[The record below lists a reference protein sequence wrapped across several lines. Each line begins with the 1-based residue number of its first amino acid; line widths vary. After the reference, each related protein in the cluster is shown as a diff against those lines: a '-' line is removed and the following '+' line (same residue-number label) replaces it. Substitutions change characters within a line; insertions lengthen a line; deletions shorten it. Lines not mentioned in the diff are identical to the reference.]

1 MATDQLLPGGVADS
15 YDVGHDIEESAQRGP
30 HTSDLELVP
39 EDNRQTHRLLYTSH
53 FLSTWNSRLFEFGV
67 GQRVAVTLS
76 SALLL
81 AMTYFVILRES
92 ERYSYSL
99 LAILCILAAVEKLS
113 AVINTIAIERDWV
126 VVIAGDDEGHLRQL
140 NSQMR
145 RIDLFCKLAAPLV
158 IALVDAASTSIAIMV
173 AGLLTIIS
181 VPVEYFAIARVYR
194 AIPAL
199 SEPKPARALPT
210 DQATPY
216 RSILRSCKNALSS
229 TALYIHHPAFLPS
242 LALALL
248 YLTVLSFAG
257 QMITYLLSIGVSS
270 GIIALLRGVAAIFEM
285 SATWLGPSLMQRIG
299 TIRAG
304 IWFINWQIFCVAGA
318 CLCLWINTNSSV
330 AAAGTVAAVIASRV
344 GLWGFDLC
352 VQIIVQEEVQES
364 TPTFTSRIH
373 HANRT
378 RQVEPAHRGT
388 FSSQEFALQNT
399 FELLSFASTIVFSRP
414 AQFKYPATISAVAVG
429 LAGILYAAFVRQR
442 RGHLLHL
449 SSCLD
454 RSQAGGK
461 KGWSRVAQEVDVE
474 DERTGRE
481 PLEL

>member
-1 MATDQLLPGGVADS
+1 MANADQLLPGGDAHS
-15 YDVGHDIEESAQRGP
+15 YELGEDVEELAHQGL
-30 HTSDLELVP
+30 HTTNPELVP
-39 EDNRQTHRLLYTSH
+39 ESRRRTHRLLYTSH

-81 AMTYFVILRES
+81 AMTYFVTLRKS

-126 VVIAGDDEGHLRQL
+126 VVIAGDNEGHLRQL

-173 AGLLTIIS
+173 AGLLTILS
-181 VPVEYFAIARVYR
+181 VPVEYFAIARVHR

-199 SEPKPARALPT
+199 SEPKPAGTHPI
-210 DQATPY
+210 DQATPH
-216 RSILRSCKNALSS
+216 RNILRFCKDALGS
-229 TALYIHHPAFLPS
+229 TALYIHHPVFLPS

-285 SATWLGPSLMQRIG
+285 SATWLGPFLMQRIG
-299 TIRAG
+299 TVRAG

-318 CLCLWINTNSSV
+318 CLCLWINTSSTV
-330 AAAGTVAAVIASRV
+330 AAAGTVAAVILSRV

-352 VQIIVQEEVQES
+352 VQIIVQEEVLEQLPRPLLPAS
-364 TPTFTSRIH
+364 IILIRRDRSSLPTAAHSPAKSSHFKTP
-373 HANRT
+373 
-378 RQVEPAHRGT
+378 
-388 FSSQEFALQNT
+388 
-399 FELLSFASTIVFSRP
+399 
-414 AQFKYPATISAVAVG
+414 
-429 LAGILYAAFVRQR
+429 
-442 RGHLLHL
+442 L
-449 SSCLD
+449 SS
-454 RSQAGGK
+454 
-461 KGWSRVAQEVDVE
+461 
-474 DERTGRE
+474 
-481 PLEL
+481 

>member
-1 MATDQLLPGGVADS
+1 
-15 YDVGHDIEESAQRGP
+15 
-30 HTSDLELVP
+30 
-39 EDNRQTHRLLYTSH
+39 
-53 FLSTWNSRLFEFGV
+53 
-67 GQRVAVTLS
+67 
-76 SALLL
+76 
-81 AMTYFVILRES
+81 MTYFVTLRES

-99 LAILCILAAVEKLS
+99 LAILCLLAAVEKLS

-126 VVIAGDDEGHLRQL
+126 VVIACDDEGHLRQL

-173 AGLLTIIS
+173 AGLLTIVS
-181 VPVEYFAIARVYR
+181 VPVEYFAIARAHR

-210 DQATPY
+210 NQTTPY
-216 RSILRSCKNALSS
+216 RSVLRSCKDALGS
-229 TALYIHHPAFLPS
+229 TALYVHHPAFLPS

-318 CLCLWINTNSSV
+318 CLCLWINTSSTV

-352 VQIIVQEEVQES
+352 VQIIVQEE
-364 TPTFTSRIH
+364 
-373 HANRT
+373 
-378 RQVEPAHRGT
+378 VEPAHRGT

-454 RSQAGGK
+454 RSQAGSK

-474 DERTGRE
+474 DERMERE

>member
-30 HTSDLELVP
+30 HTSDVELVP

-81 AMTYFVILRES
+81 AMTYFVTLRES

-344 GLWGFDLC
+344 RLWGFDLC
-352 VQIIVQEEVQES
+352 VQIIVQEE
-364 TPTFTSRIH
+364 
-373 HANRT
+373 
-378 RQVEPAHRGT
+378 VEPAHRGT

>member
-1 MATDQLLPGGVADS
+1 
-15 YDVGHDIEESAQRGP
+15 
-30 HTSDLELVP
+30 
-39 EDNRQTHRLLYTSH
+39 
-53 FLSTWNSRLFEFGV
+53 
-67 GQRVAVTLS
+67 
-76 SALLL
+76 
-81 AMTYFVILRES
+81 MTYFVTLRES
-92 ERYSYSL
+92 DRYSYSL
-99 LAILCILAAVEKLS
+99 LAILCLLAAVEKLS

-158 IALVDAASTSIAIMV
+158 IALVDAASTSIAILV
-173 AGLLTIIS
+173 AGLLTIVS
-181 VPVEYFAIARVYR
+181 VPVEYFAIARVHR

-210 DQATPY
+210 NQATPS
-216 RSILRSCKNALSS
+216 RSILHSCKDALGS
-229 TALYIHHPAFLPS
+229 TALYVHHPAFLPS

-270 GIIALLRGVAAIFEM
+270 GIIALLRGVAAVFEM

-318 CLCLWINTNSSV
+318 CLCLWINTSSTV

-352 VQIIVQEEVQES
+352 VQIIVQEEV
-364 TPTFTSRIH
+364 
-373 HANRT
+373 
-378 RQVEPAHRGT
+378 EPAHRGT
-388 FSSQEFALQNT
+388 FSSQESALQNT
-399 FELLSFASTIVFSRP
+399 FELLSFASTIIFSRP

-429 LAGILYAAFVRQR
+429 LAGILYAAFVRHR

-474 DERTGRE
+474 DERMGRE

>member
-1 MATDQLLPGGVADS
+1 MKNPKQVSL
-15 YDVGHDIEESAQRGP
+15 
-30 HTSDLELVP
+30 
-39 EDNRQTHRLLYTSH
+39 
-53 FLSTWNSRLFEFGV
+53 

-81 AMTYFVILRES
+81 AMTYFVTLRES

-99 LAILCILAAVEKLS
+99 LAILCLLAAVEKLS

-126 VVIAGDDEGHLRQL
+126 VVIACDDEGHLRQL

-173 AGLLTIIS
+173 AGLLTIVS
-181 VPVEYFAIARVYR
+181 VPVEYFAIARAHR

-210 DQATPY
+210 NQTTPY
-216 RSILRSCKNALSS
+216 RSVLRSCKDALGS
-229 TALYIHHPAFLPS
+229 TALYVHHPAFLPS

-318 CLCLWINTNSSV
+318 CLCLWINTSSTV
-330 AAAGTVAAVIASRV
+330 AAAGTVAA
-344 GLWGFDLC
+344 
-352 VQIIVQEEVQES
+352 
-364 TPTFTSRIH
+364 
-373 HANRT
+373 
-378 RQVEPAHRGT
+378 PAHRGT

-454 RSQAGGK
+454 RSQAGSK

-474 DERTGRE
+474 DERMERE